1 MSPRIRKPLNS
12 TSWLMKRF
20 HEVCAE
26 QRYFER
32 AATNNNSCLS
42 EGVIGLAIV
51 GSIAALG
58 AMVVA
63 SLVRKSTK

>member
-1 MSPRIRKPLNS
+1 
-12 TSWLMKRF
+12 MKRF

-26 QRYFER
+26 QREFER
-32 AATNNNSCLS
+32 AATNNNNCFS

-51 GSIAALG
+51 GSIAAVG